1 MADEPIALEI
11 ESGQHPR
18 RTERLKPGAV
28 TFGRSSSADVQ
39 IMDEGLS
46 RLHFQITSGPEGWSI
61 RDLKSR
67 NGTYVNM
74 NPIQTECRLA
84 VGDVI
89 RAGTTVFTV
98 IQAPSE
104 PSPDVDDDKF
114 SRTMALKADQLSE
127 AFWIPPGTGPG
138 AEAARSLTI
147 LNAFSREILGITG
160 ERELYAHIVRTLPP
174 LFQAD
179 RCAIALTGGP
189 EALLDYRIADFF
201 SLRGRVE
208 GDLRLS
214 RAVLKKVF
222 EDKMA
227 ILIAD
232 SGLEK
237 EIAEARSI
245 LSQNIRSVLCAP
257 LLHKDA
263 IYGLLYVDIIGRPSF
278 FSQEHLGLLSAMANL
293 VAVKI
298 KNLQFEVQALE
309 RARMERELDIAAS
322 IQARML
328 PPADFAFPDFA
339 LSAYHRPCYEVGGDY
354 YDFIISGGGVLTV
367 TIGDVSGKG
376 APGAILMAAC
386 KSMLTAFVEAAVPI
400 GERIERLNR
409 YILAHS
415 SAEKFVTL
423 FHAEMEAG
431 AMVYVNAGHNPSL
444 LLTAGGEVER
454 MEATGMPL
462 GVMDVSPE
470 VRRADFAAGD
480 RLVLYTDGVVEA
492 ADGRDVEYGLV
503 RLEHTA
509 RDHAASTPEEL
520 RDAVLSDVR
529 RFCGRDTFADD
540 LTLVVVERRT

>member
-1 MADEPIALEI
+1 MADAPLALEI
-11 ESGQHPR
+11 ESGQQPK

-28 TFGRSSSADVQ
+28 TFGRSSAADMQ

-46 RLHFQITSGPEGWSI
+46 RLHFQITSGTEGWSI
-61 RDLKSR
+61 KDLKSR
-67 NGTYVNM
+67 NGTYVNQDL
-74 NPIQTECRLA
+74 IQIECALQP
-84 VGDVI
+84 GDVI
-89 RAGTTVFTV
+89 RAGTTVFRV
-98 IQAPSE
+98 IEAASE
-104 PSPDVDDDKF
+104 PSPASDDDDF

-127 AFWIPPGTGPG
+127 AFWVPPGTGPG
-138 AEAARSLTI
+138 VEAARSLTI
-147 LNAFSREILGITG
+147 LNGFSREILGITG

-174 LFQAD
+174 LFHAD

-222 EDKMA
+222 EEKMA

-245 LSQNIRSVLCAP
+245 MSQHIRSVLCAP
-257 LLHKDA
+257 LFHKDA

-278 FSQEHLGLLSAMANL
+278 FRQEHLGLLSAMANL

-298 KNLQFEVQALE
+298 KNLQFEVETLQ
-309 RARMERELDIAAS
+309 RARMERELDIASS

-328 PPADFAFPDFA
+328 PPADFAFPGFA
-339 LSAYHRPCYEVGGDY
+339 LCAFHRSCYEVGGDY
-354 YDFIISGGGVLTV
+354 YDFIPSGGGALTV

-386 KSMLTAFVEAAVPI
+386 KSMLTAFVEAGVPI

-415 SAEKFVTL
+415 SEEKFITL

-431 AMVYVNAGHNPSL
+431 AMVFVNAGHNPSL
-444 LLTAGGEVER
+444 LLISGGEVKR

-462 GVMDVSPE
+462 GVMDVTPE
-470 VRRADFAAGD
+470 VHRVDFAAGD
-480 RLVLYTDGVVEA
+480 RLVMYTDGVVEA
-492 ADGRDVEYGLV
+492 ADGREVEYGLV

-529 RFCGRDTFADD
+529 RFCGRENFSDD
-540 LTLVVVERRT
+540 LTLVVVERR